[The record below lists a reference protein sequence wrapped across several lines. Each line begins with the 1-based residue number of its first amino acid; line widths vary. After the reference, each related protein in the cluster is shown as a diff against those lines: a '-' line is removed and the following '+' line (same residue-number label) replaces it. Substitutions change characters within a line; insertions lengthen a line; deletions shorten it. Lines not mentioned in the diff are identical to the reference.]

1 MTLSYIARRCKTT
14 LISGGIFSL
23 KTIGIFPNADKD
35 IDFAGTRRVVSALGG
50 KAQLLFDV
58 SQIEQLRS
66 ALGEAL
72 ANKVGFV
79 GVDEFTSRSEAV
91 VVLGGDGTILKAAR
105 RCAAANVP
113 LLGINLGR
121 VGYMAELELDEL
133 ELLDRLLRGEYRIE
147 HRMLL
152 EAELPDGRRGFA
164 LNDAVLGGES
174 LFRMVEIEL
183 FCDGKLVNRYR
194 ADGLIASTPTGSTA
208 YSLSAGG
215 AVIDPC
221 MDAIMI
227 TPICTHSLSAVSV
240 VFSAASKLGLRNASQ
255 RESSLC
261 LCLDGC
267 EFYRLSYGES
277 VYISR
282 SPLGVGFI
290 RLKDGGFYEVLRR
303 KMAEN
308 I

>member
-1 MTLSYIARRCKTT
+1 M
-14 LISGGIFSL
+14 
-23 KTIGIFPNADKD
+23 KTIGIFPNAEKD
-35 IDFAGTRRVVSALGG
+35 INYSGTSKVVAALGK
-50 KAQLLFDV
+50 KARLLFDIG
-58 SQIEQLRS
+58 QREQLTPV
-66 ALGEAL
+66 LGEQFEHQ
-72 ANKVGFV
+72 VEFV
-79 GVDEFTSRSEAV
+79 SADEFTARSEAV
-91 VVLGGDGTILKAAR
+91 VVLGGDGSILKAAR
-105 RCAAANVP
+105 RCAPADVP

-133 ELLDRLLRGEYRIE
+133 DLRDRLLSGEYRIE
-147 HRMLL
+147 RRMLL

-183 FCDGKLVNRYR
+183 YCDGKLVNRYR

-221 MDAIMI
+221 MDTIMV
-227 TPICTHSLSAVSV
+227 TPICTHSLNAVSV

-255 RESSLC
+255 RESNLC

-267 EFYRLSYGES
+267 EFYRLGYGES
-277 VYISR
+277 VYIGR
-282 SPLGVGFI
+282 STLEVSFI
-290 RLKDGGFYEVLRR
+290 RLKDGGFYDVLRR
-303 KMAEN
+303 KMAERV
-308 I
+308 